1 MAELEEGG
9 GGGGVGRVPPFFPT
23 VYFSNVKQSYSDLA
37 EVGELRL
44 SQPVPHTKSAG
55 VTMI

>member
-1 MAELEEGG
+1 MAELEE
-9 GGGGVGRVPPFFPT
+9 GGGVGRVPPFFPT